1 MSEINFDGLI
11 GPTHN
16 YSGLS
21 DGNIASKKNFFSVS
35 NPKEAALQGLKKA
48 KILINAGLNQGLF
61 LPHERPFIPG
71 LKKLGF
77 SGDNETILK
86 SAYEYSKVLLSNF
99 SSASSMWAANAATIS
114 PSPDTKDGKVHIT
127 PANLNT
133 MFHRSL
139 ESDFTYTQCKLIF
152 SDTCFVV
159 HKPALSISGYGDE
172 GAANHL
178 RISKTHEDKGFEIFV
193 FGESAFKEEAFA
205 EYQKTSFIKRQA
217 LEVSKSVALSHRLD
231 RNNVF
236 YLQQH
241 PRAIDKGSFHNDIVS
256 LSNENIFIAHEKAF
270 LNRDVLNHVL
280 KHLELE
286 VENFNY
292 IEIPDKEIPLD
303 DIISSYLLNSQLFTN
318 GEGEMQLI
326 LPAEVQNYENC
337 MQWLDKLKQTSDV
350 KLFDFV
356 NIKQSMMNGGGPA
369 CLRLKVILNEDEIN
383 KVNKNFI
390 LNNKRLELIEDLI
403 EREYRD
409 ELYPDD
415 LKDPSLLDE
424 SRRVLDELTQIFGT
438 GSIYEFQKL

>member
-1 MSEINFDGLI
+1 MPEINFDGLI

-193 FGESAFKEEAFA
+193 FGESGFKEEAFA

-217 LEVSKSVALSHRLD
+217 LEVSKSVALSHKLD

-270 LNRDVLNHVL
+270 LNRDILNHVL
-280 KHLELE
+280 EHLELE

-303 DIISSYLLNSQLFTN
+303 SKSIDYCLIVAAWQYLQYPEKLTEEILRILSDGGKILVSFSNRAFWHKAPNIWTNSNEEERVKYVRKVLITN
-318 GEGEMQLI
+318 GFNEPRIIRKFNDSGLNFLPFLKNDPFYCLI
-326 LPAEVQNYENC
+326 ATKE
-337 MQWLDKLKQTSDV
+337 
-350 KLFDFV
+350 
-356 NIKQSMMNGGGPA
+356 
-369 CLRLKVILNEDEIN
+369 
-383 KVNKNFI
+383 
-390 LNNKRLELIEDLI
+390 
-403 EREYRD
+403 
-409 ELYPDD
+409 
-415 LKDPSLLDE
+415 
-424 SRRVLDELTQIFGT
+424 
-438 GSIYEFQKL
+438 

>member
-1 MSEINFDGLI
+1 MPEINFDGLI

-35 NPKEAALQGLKKA
+35 NPKEAALQGSKKA

-217 LEVSKSVALSHRLD
+217 LEVSKSVALSHQLD

-280 KHLELE
+280 KHLEME

-369 CLRLKVILNEDEIN
+369 CLRLKVILNEDEIK

-409 ELYPDD
+409 VLYPDD
-415 LKDPSLLDE
+415 LKDPSLLEE

-438 GSIYEFQKL
+438 GSIYEFQKV

>member
-217 LEVSKSVALSHRLD
+217 LEVSKSVALSHKLD

-236 YLQQH
+236 YLQQN

-337 MQWLDKLKQTSDV
+337 MQWLEKLKQTSDV

>member
-21 DGNIASKKNFFSVS
+21 DGNIASKENFLSVS

-217 LEVSKSVALSHRLD
+217 LEVSKSVALSHKLD

-424 SRRVLDELTQIFGT
+424 SRRVLDELTQIFST

>member
-217 LEVSKSVALSHRLD
+217 LEVSKSVALSHKLD

-390 LNNKRLELIEDLI
+390 LNNKHLELIEDLI

>member
-21 DGNIASKKNFFSVS
+21 DGNIASKENFLSVS
-35 NPKEAALQGLKKA
+35 SPKEAALQGLKKA

-193 FGESAFKEEAFA
+193 FGESGFKEEASA

-217 LEVSKSVALSHRLD
+217 LEVSKSVAFSHKLD

-270 LNRDVLNHVL
+270 VNRDVLNHVL

-369 CLRLKVILNEDEIN
+369 CLRLKVILSEDEIK

-409 ELYPDD
+409 VLYPDD
-415 LKDPSLLDE
+415 LKDPSLLEE
-424 SRRVLDELTQIFGT
+424 SRRVLDELTQIFET
-438 GSIYEFQKL
+438 GSIYEFQKV

>member
-61 LPHERPFIPG
+61 LPHERPFISG

-193 FGESAFKEEAFA
+193 FGESGFKEEAFA

-217 LEVSKSVALSHRLD
+217 LEVSKSVALSHKLD

-369 CLRLKVILNEDEIN
+369 CLRLKVILNEDEIK

>member
-217 LEVSKSVALSHRLD
+217 LEVSKSVALSHKLD